1 MVLASPQPFWAILLP
16 VIGAIAIRLTND
28 YNARLR
34 NILAVTSI
42 SLVFITVAGMLPSIL
57 AGKTIE
63 FGLLQ
68 MLGSVGIFFRV
79 DALGMVFSLVA
90 SALWILSTIYSIG
103 YMSREHN
110 QKSYFVFFVLSCS
123 AIMGIAYASNLFTL
137 YIFYEYLTICTYPLV
152 VHTQTTE
159 ATRAGIKY
167 ICYGLAGDALLF
179 VSLFLINYLAGTL
192 EFMPGGIFSSIAGDK
207 TDLLTILFILLTAGF
222 GIKAAIIP
230 LHSWLPGA
238 MAAPTPVS
246 ALLHAVAVVKAGV
259 FGILRVLYFLYGV
272 QLLSVL
278 KATDILAIVVGST
291 IIIGSIM
298 AIKQDILKLRLAY
311 STIGQLG
318 YITLGALMLNPAGL
332 TGSLVHIINHA
343 LLKITL
349 FFCAGA
355 IITVTGKTRINDL
368 HGIGRTMPLT
378 MLAFTIGSLGLM
390 GIVPINGY
398 ISKYYLLAGGL
409 ESGKAIFAYIIL
421 ASSLLNAIYY
431 LPIIINAYFKKG
443 LFEKPKLFEAPP
455 TMLVPII
462 LLAVICI
469 ALGLFAGSTTI
480 PFVEPI
486 VNSVF

>member
-1 MVLASPQPFWAILLP
+1 MVLVSPQPFWAILLP
-16 VIGAIAIRLTND
+16 IIGAILIRLTND
-28 YNARLR
+28 RNTYLH
-34 NILAVTSI
+34 NILAVTTI
-42 SLVFITVAGMLPSIL
+42 SLVFINVAAMLPSIL
-57 AGKTIE
+57 SGKIIE
-63 FGLLQ
+63 FRLLQ
-68 MLGSVGIFFRV
+68 ILGNVGIFLRV
-79 DALGMVFSLVA
+79 DTLGIVFGLVS
-90 SALWILSTIYSIG
+90 SALWVLATIYSIG
-103 YMSREHN
+103 YMSHEHN
-110 QKSYFVFFVLSCS
+110 QRSYYVFFVLSCS
-123 AIMGIAYASNLFTL
+123 AVMGIAYASNLFTL

-152 VHTQTTE
+152 VHAQTPE
-159 ATRAGIKY
+159 ATKAGIRY

-179 VSLFLINYLAGTL
+179 LSLFLTNYLAGTL
-192 EFMPGGIFSSIAGDK
+192 EFIPGGIFGTVGGDK
-207 TDLLTILFILLTAGF
+207 TNLLSILFFLLISSF

-238 MAAPTPVS
+238 MVAPTPVS

-278 KATDILAIVVGST
+278 KVTDVLAVVVSFT

-332 TGSLVHIINHA
+332 TGGLVHIINHA

-355 IITVTGKTRINDL
+355 IITATGKTKIEDL
-368 HGIGRTMPLT
+368 HGIGKRMPLT
-378 MLAFTIGSLGLM
+378 MIAFAVSSLGLM

-398 ISKYYLLAGGL
+398 ISKYYLLTGGL
-409 ESGKAIFAYIIL
+409 ESSKIIFAYIIL
-421 ASSLLNAIYY
+421 ISSLLNAIYY
-431 LPIIINAYFKKG
+431 LPIIINAFFKKG
-443 LFEKPKLFEAPP
+443 LFEKSQRFEAPL
-455 TMLVPII
+455 TMIVPII

-469 ALGLFAGSTTI
+469 ALGLFADSTTI